1 MQKTHRNIQCVVTLL
16 PSVQLWLKLDSY
28 CSCITKLPVHTA
40 RMSRG
45 MDMGY
50 HFFYYRCDQGL
61 LSAPLNY
68 KGMDTCPGIATQCL
82 LSGGILHTQ
91 GWRRQNVSGNCCEK
105 HLRVIPSGNSLSNV
119 LFTVMKES
127 VLPVPPTS
135 DLGREKRTSSW
146 QAVNF
151 LHCLCAEDFI
161 LIAQRSQAQDT
172 PTILFLF
179 YSLYI
184 ARKNTVNLISACI
197 PKELHRKSQS
207 WLKEYCRKNRF
218 RFWTN
223 GKFSHRKVLIT

>member
-91 GWRRQNVSGNCCEK
+91 GWHTQNVSGNCCEK

-119 LFTVMKES
+119 LFTVMKGVCS
-127 VLPVPPTS
+127 RYHLPLTWE
-135 DLGREKRTSSW
+135 EKKGPAADKLSIFCTVFVQRT
-146 QAVNF
+146 
-151 LHCLCAEDFI
+151 L
-161 LIAQRSQAQDT
+161 
-172 PTILFLF
+172 
-179 YSLYI
+179 
-184 ARKNTVNLISACI
+184 
-197 PKELHRKSQS
+197 S
-207 WLKEYCRKNRF
+207 WLLKGLRLRILQQFYFCFTHCILLEKI
-218 RFWTN
+218 
-223 GKFSHRKVLIT
+223 L